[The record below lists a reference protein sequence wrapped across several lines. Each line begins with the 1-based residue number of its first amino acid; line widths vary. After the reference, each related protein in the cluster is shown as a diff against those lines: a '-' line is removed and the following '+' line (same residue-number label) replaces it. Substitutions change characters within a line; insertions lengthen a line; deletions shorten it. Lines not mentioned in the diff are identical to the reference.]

1 MLHVL
6 YIDFYQSVSLC
17 YDKDD
22 NNNNSIGYLFN
33 KKSSSG
39 VSSGALDLYPLLQL
53 LLAIDRGLI
62 STAISGTP

>member
-22 NNNNSIGYLFN
+22 LFN

-53 LLAIDRGLI
+53 LLAIDRELI

>member
-1 MLHVL
+1 VSHVL
-6 YIDFYQSVSLC
+6 SIESLC
-17 YDKDD
+17 CDKDD
-22 NNNNSIGYLFN
+22 NNNNDSIGYLFN

-53 LLAIDRGLI
+53 LLAIDRELI